1 MKKDIS
7 LNYVVRVFFTVV
19 FLSPAIG
26 SAQQINGEQEALEGQ
41 VENYTYTGTL
51 PQARTKWIVNG
62 SGSQIIQEINR
73 TEVQVQWGTSGTAD
87 IGIYQYGYHELLG
100 VYGWLEIERLY
111 VNVLKTVPTPPK
123 PIIVSSN
130 SCGDQIISKS
140 STPPAGISW
149 YWRKELIVPV
159 FELFDYPATS
169 NLTVDETGTYY
180 LFAYESATNR
190 WSTGYSSIN
199 VQVSHITPGSI
210 SGSQTICKGDVLES
224 IVSKVNASD
233 DYEPINYLWKW
244 RDYGSST
251 WTVAPGV
258 NNQSN
263 YSPSQFIGSKQ
274 FIRTVSNAVCGELT
288 SNPVT
293 ITVNEK
299 PSAPSIS
306 KDLKKSRCGAGTL
319 RMSPTASSN
328 STGLRWYYNDDDAQ
342 HFSIAQYLDVNLSNS
357 KKSVTYYVSSYNSST
372 NCESGKI
379 AYNVLMNDI
388 PAEPSVSSSSR
399 CGSGLVNFSA
409 SPGANGDI
417 VKWYNYDDSSSPL
430 FEGTSFSPNLTQ
442 SRSYYVST
450 YNSTTGCESSRKRI
464 QATIN
469 AVPAKPVMSDV
480 FSCGAG
486 DQTVELA
493 PSSGADM
500 LRFYSS
506 MTDNTYNY
514 QRTSLSKPITQNEN
528 FFVTNFNSSTGC
540 ESEKTSFSTII
551 NPLPAQP
558 NVTDGEACANE
569 SAYLNAGLVLPTSAN
584 SSDYEIIWYN
594 ALEGGSIVDNTNSST
609 YEHSLSYSKDYFVT
623 VRNKLTG
630 CESYPR
636 KKVRAIVHP
645 SVAAPVVEDVALCAS
660 AYDIPVLSPGVG
672 GDIVKWYSSN
682 SKSDLLY
689 TNNKFPDPI
698 TSSRTLFVSTY
709 NTTTECE
716 SNLVPYAITLNEV
729 PVVDAGETLVIYEFE
744 GNTSLMGSG
753 ESPANG
759 TFSHTYIGNNNFDA
773 TQSGP
778 GTFTVTYSYS
788 NGVCDANDTKQIT
801 VLNNPEIV
809 INGTN
814 DIVWGEGRT
823 LSAPS
828 GFASYQWYK
837 DNEAIAAATSNEF
850 LVEEPGA
857 YHLVV
862 TADSEKSFTLAPAE
876 IINAA
881 SQQNENFVQTIIYK
895 APRKVGEAVRSIEE
909 VNESFT
915 YYDGLGRPV
924 QELSTQAS
932 PSKNDLIKPIE
943 YDDFGRVEKEY
954 LPYTAS
960 KKDGVFDARA
970 LNDENNLYESS
981 SQYQFYAG
989 TEAVSETTKPFSKVD
1004 YEASPL
1010 NRPIAQYAPG
1020 EAWAKDVGNKPL
1032 TTQYLFN
1039 GEEDALDIQ
1048 LFEGSPALYGYNT
1061 KATLNKTLVTDENGN
1076 QSATYTDAFGKTI
1089 LKRNYIAGETADTY
1103 YVYDELDNLVAVLP
1117 PELMDRMIVT
1127 SGAIPTQLITDFAFQ
1142 YKYDDRNRMV
1152 EKKVPGADWVHMVYD
1167 DRDRLVLTQDANQRL
1182 NDEWLFTK
1190 YDALNRPVATG
1201 KFKSAL
1207 PREEIEELVSNFYES
1222 QLNWTGS
1229 SNIDFSEG
1237 KVIKTSG
1244 SNSWGNAGA
1253 HQVDFFKAGE
1263 NAKVS
1268 ILAGKGVHHRAFGL
1282 SHSHT
1287 SYNFN
1292 GIAYNIL
1299 LRSNSE
1305 LEIYENGISRGTFG
1319 DYLPEDV
1326 LSIERI
1332 GTTLNYYKNDI
1343 LLHSTS
1349 ATSGPLTL
1357 EGAIVQTGDQLQ
1369 FFDHIPY
1376 EQLGGAYLDYTN
1388 NSFPQNIKS
1397 IDLLTA
1403 TYYDNYDFFHGE
1415 QTDYQFE
1422 HNELNKSYN
1431 SNVRG
1436 QVTGSITRVLRDEEQ
1451 WLRSINYYDDK
1462 YRLIQSLTDNHTG
1475 GIDRISNKYDFVGNI
1490 LSSKTQQVR
1499 PAPIVYI
1506 NQVNAK
1512 SLLNGFVSTGAGWD
1526 SHVATLN
1533 QLSASSN
1540 GFITTIYENVT
1551 ARFFF
1556 GFTADPMISQHQDIT
1571 YKSYVNNGNLYAY
1584 YGGKNNYVTNLNIG
1598 DTISLTRTD
1607 GIVNLELNSEIVYS
1621 WTNASSIPLH
1631 MIGFIYGGNS
1641 LNNISTNLQIPESRE
1656 APYNIYWNSFKDM
1669 NYKDGILSK
1678 VGNGWDTNASSY
1690 NILAPGKSGYFEF
1703 VANEG
1708 DINGTV
1714 GLSDKDMG
1722 LGQDLIDFAFRLK
1735 PDGQLAII
1743 ENGTEVQSIG
1753 TYQAGDKFRISR
1765 NGKTVYYEKNDNWL
1779 YTSAETADSKLL
1791 VDLAVLSA
1799 ASSLSALKTSFFIY
1813 PPKKEQYTIT
1823 ENFTY
1828 DHADRLMEVTH
1839 AIEQN
1844 PLWSEGRNIVID
1856 NHGEISLRDTNVSGE
1871 VISDVVLHDDEDGYI
1886 FYEVEDINNAKH
1898 IGFNIPG
1905 TSNKY
1910 YMQFSGKHRLVVVRK
1925 NGLARASFS
1934 YKEGDRLK
1942 ILKRGEDFIFIQ
1954 NGDVKTILRDLA
1966 SNDVN
1971 VFVELNGP
1979 ESRVSKL
1986 QYAKEQLMVSNEY
1999 NELGQLIKKNL
2010 HLDSPPGGASGA
2022 GDFTQSVDYR
2032 YNIRGWLTRINKAD
2046 LSPDGAEQP
2055 DLFGM
2060 EMGYTDNLSLTGAD
2074 AQYNGNIAAI
2084 KWASKRNITG
2094 DVTNPTKQ
2102 SAYGYNYDALNRI
2115 TNANFFEGANHNQNQ
2130 KYQLEIPSNG
2140 YDMNGNIMFLKRN
2153 DESASAMDQLEYSYA
2168 GNQLTAVYDASENEA
2183 GFKDGHTG
2191 SDDYTYDGNG
2201 NMTQDL
2207 NKGITEITYN
2217 HLNLPAKVTFENG
2230 DYINYIY
2237 DASGIKLRQ
2246 EVFKENSLEKSTDYL
2261 GAMIFQNDSL
2271 QFIQTSEGRLV
2282 PRAVEHSEGFEYQYH
2297 LKDHLGNVRTTFA
2310 VRDNDFNTSFEQYN
2324 PYFDNY
2330 DQIAIETTVQ
2340 SRTGA
2345 KANKLVSFGEA
2356 ADRIGITKTFL
2367 VSEGDRVNA
2376 SVYAKYVDKSSSG
2389 EEFNSAPIV
2398 NALAAML
2405 SGGVLGGENA
2415 ISTAGVE
2422 NGLAG
2427 LAASG
2432 TTDDA
2437 YPEAYFNYILF
2448 DKSLNFVDAGFKQ
2461 VKVSDDGTGSAEH
2474 ELLEFESIT
2483 IPQDGYIM
2491 IFVSNE
2497 SEELTEVYFDDLM
2510 INHHKTELIQAD
2522 DYYPGGLT
2530 FNSYQ
2535 RSFSKANNYK
2545 YNGKELQEETQ
2556 LYDYGARFYDPA
2568 LMRFS
2573 TIDPMSAERDWLTP
2587 YNYVQNNPILRI
2599 DPTGMIDDYYNRDG
2613 EYLYTDNKT
2622 TDYIK
2627 IIDQADFDQISED
2640 NVGAMGDRSET
2651 NLALQEDL
2659 ENNSVGINEAG
2670 LSDEAASNVYTDIL
2684 SKMEGVDVGNLF
2696 NGKVSIFNY
2705 KSDLNRGFNSP
2716 NTLSSNTVAG
2726 TTKKGVFG
2734 KFLDNASDGTIKV
2747 TVNFTNS
2754 QNKYLNT
2761 TTDVRS
2767 LLGDHEFV
2775 GHGVKEM
2782 GGFNNKH
2789 KEVYR
2794 YQMSQPAFKSSNLS
2808 PGTRAIIQE
2817 RFNSF

>member
-1 MKKDIS
+1 MKYIFALSIFLIGLYPLYGQNFNISTANICGSGNVTITANGLSAGGKVEFIRQSFIKVPDSDYSFLGPELKETIYIERQNNLSKTYTISEDHFFCVIIYDDSNQLIYDGSLFKKRVFVKNGSIGSINVDESNRCINNSIS
-7 LNYVVRVFFTVV
+7 LRISTYEGDNLIWLKKEGDVFLPYASNVSEIEVPVNSIITYFKAKVSLNGCSYYEVSSNEVAIEPSPNLSAGTISGNQTICYNTSPEALSGSPAGNGLGNYNYQWQYRILGGQWEDINEATDLTYAPDNLKNTTEYRRRVISCGQTKYSDVVRVTINQK
-19 FLSPAIG
+19 LSVP
-26 SAQQINGEQEALEGQ
+26 
-41 VENYTYTGTL
+41 
-51 PQARTKWIVNG
+51 
-62 SGSQIIQEINR
+62 
-73 TEVQVQWGTSGTAD
+73 
-87 IGIYQYGYHELLG
+87 
-100 VYGWLEIERLY
+100 
-111 VNVLKTVPTPPK
+111 NVLD
-123 PIIVSSN
+123 I
-130 SCGDQIISKS
+130 
-140 STPPAGISW
+140 
-149 YWRKELIVPV
+149 
-159 FELFDYPATS
+159 
-169 NLTVDETGTYY
+169 
-180 LFAYESATNR
+180 
-190 WSTGYSSIN
+190 
-199 VQVSHITPGSI
+199 
-210 SGSQTICKGDVLES
+210 
-224 IVSKVNASD
+224 
-233 DYEPINYLWKW
+233 
-244 RDYGSST
+244 
-251 WTVAPGV
+251 
-258 NNQSN
+258 
-263 YSPSQFIGSKQ
+263 
-274 FIRTVSNAVCGELT
+274 
-288 SNPVT
+288 
-293 ITVNEK
+293 
-299 PSAPSIS
+299 
-306 KDLKKSRCGAGTL
+306 SRCGFGEIRLNVDPGSGGNTV
-319 RMSPTASSN
+319 
-328 STGLRWYYNDDDAQ
+328 RWYNSDSPLESYFLQNNT
-342 HFSIAQYLDVNLSNS
+342 HTPNLNFD
-357 KKSVTYYVSSYNSST
+357 KTYYVSSYNTTT
-372 NCESGKI
+372 NCESDRV
-379 AYNVLMNDI
+379 AYNIVSNEIPIQPNVTNGEACANGSIFLKAELELRDSENASDYKIIWYDALEGGRIIDDTNTTTYEHTLPYSKDYFVSSKNITTGCESRPRKRVSATVHPAVNMPVVEDVEICGDSYNI
-388 PAEPSVSSSSR
+388 PA
-399 CGSGLVNFSA
+399 L
-409 SPGANGDI
+409 SPGNGGDI
-417 VKWYNYDDSSSPL
+417 VKWYSSNSKSDL
-430 FEGTSFSPNLTQ
+430 LYTSNMFPELITA
-442 SRSYYVST
+442 SRTLYVSS
-450 YNSTTGCESSRKRI
+450 YNSLTKCESDRV
-464 QATIN
+464 A
-469 AVPAKPVMSDV
+469 
-480 FSCGAG
+480 
-486 DQTVELA
+486 
-493 PSSGADM
+493 
-500 LRFYSS
+500 
-506 MTDNTYNY
+506 YNIILN
-514 QRTSLSKPITQNEN
+514 QR
-528 FFVTNFNSSTGC
+528 
-540 ESEKTSFSTII
+540 
-551 NPLPAQP
+551 PAQP
-558 NVTDGEACANE
+558 TVTNGEACNNSSVYLHAELVHSE
-569 SAYLNAGLVLPTSAN
+569 SENT
-584 SSDYEIIWYN
+584 SDYEIIWYD
-594 ALEGGSIVDNTNSST
+594 AQFGGSIVDDTNTDT
-609 YEHSLSYSKDYFVT
+609 YEHTLSYSKDYFVT

-630 CESYPR
+630 CESNPR
-636 KKVRAIVHP
+636 KRVHAIIYP
-645 SVAAPVVEDVALCAS
+645 AIDAPVVEDVALCAS
-660 AYDIPVLSPGVG
+660 VYDIPALSPGNG
-672 GDIVKWYSSN
+672 GDIIKWYSSN

-689 TNNKFPDPI
+689 TNNKFPDLI
-698 TSSRTLFVSTY
+698 SSTRTLFVSTH
-709 NTTTECE
+709 NNTTECE
-716 SNLVPYAITLNEV
+716 SDLIPFTITLNEV
-729 PVVDAGETLVIYEFE
+729 PVVDAGEKLTIYEFE
-744 GNTSLMGSG
+744 GNTSLIGSG

-773 TQSGP
+773 SQSGP
-778 GTFTVTYSYS
+778 GTYTVTYSYS
-788 NGVCDANDTKQIT
+788 NGACAANDTKQIT

-828 GFASYQWYK
+828 GFVSYQWYK
-837 DNEAIAAATSNEF
+837 DNEAIAAATSNQF
-850 LVEEPGA
+850 LVEAPGA

-862 TADSEKSFTLAPAE
+862 TTDSGKSFTLAPAE

-881 SQQNENFVQTIIYK
+881 SQQNENFIQTISFK
-895 APRKVGEAVRSIEE
+895 VPRKEGESVSSIGE
-909 VNESFT
+909 VNENFT
-915 YYDGLGRPV
+915 YFDGLGRPV
-924 QELSTQAS
+924 QEISTQAS
-932 PSKNDLIKPIE
+932 PGKNDLIKPIE
-943 YDDFGRVEKEY
+943 YDDFGRLEKEY
-954 LPYTAS
+954 LPYAAA
-960 KKDGVFDARA
+960 KKDGMLETRA
-970 LNDENNLYESS
+970 LSDANGDYQGSEQL
-981 SQYQFYAG
+981 QFY
-989 TEAVSETTKPFSKVD
+989 TYTDAVAETTKPFSSVD

-1010 NRPIAQYAPG
+1010 SRPIAQYAPG
-1020 EAWAKDVGNKPL
+1020 EAWAKDGDNKPV
-1032 TTQYLFN
+1032 TTQYLLN
-1039 GEEDALDIQ
+1039 GVDEVLDIK
-1048 LFEGSPALYGYNT
+1048 LFEGSPALYDYR
-1061 KATLNKTLVTDENGN
+1061 AEASLNKTAVTDENGN

-1089 LKRNYIAGETADTY
+1089 LKRNYLEAGEMADTY

-1117 PELMDRMIVT
+1117 PALLDNINVS
-1127 SGAIPTQLITDFAFQ
+1127 SGAIPAQLITDYAFQ

-2324 PYFDNY
+2324 PYFENY
-2330 DQIAIETTVQ
+2330 NQIEIVADTMHRMGRH
-2340 SRTGA
+2340 S
-2345 KANKLVSFGEA
+2345 NKLVSFGEA
-2356 ADRIGITKTFL
+2356 ADRIGITASFL
-2367 VSEGDRVNA
+2367 VSKGDRVNA
-2376 SVYAKYVDKSSSG
+2376 SVYGKYVNITDPN
-2389 EEFNSAPIV
+2389 ETINAAPLASALV
-2398 NALAAML
+2398 NML
-2405 SGGVLGGENA
+2405 SGGVLGGENP
-2415 ISTAGVE
+2415 ISSTSVE
-2422 NGLAG
+2422 DGLSG

-2432 TTDDA
+2432 TSDSNE
-2437 YPEAYFNYILF
+2437 PQAYFNYILL
-2448 DKSLNFVDAGFKQ
+2448 DKSYNYVDAGFKQ
-2461 VKVSDDGTGSAEH
+2461 LTTAAADDGTGSGTH

-2510 INHHKTELIQAD
+2510 INHHKTELIQAS
-2522 DYYPGGLT
+2522 DYMPFGLEVNRYT
-2530 FNSYQ
+2530 KGYSMAQNF
-2535 RSFSKANNYK
+2535 K
-2545 YNGKELQEETQ
+2545 YNGFEEQ
-2556 LYDYGARFYDPA
+2556 VDWGVYDYQARYYDPA
-2568 LMRFS
+2568 IGRFLNVDPAADLMRRHS
-2573 TIDPMSAERDWLTP
+2573 P
-2587 YNYVQNNPILRI
+2587 YNYAFDNPIRFI
-2599 DPTGMIDDYYNRDG
+2599 DPDGMMPDDVVDDNCCPEPAEALEGLKAFAQNMKRDFDKGVQAVG
-2613 EYLYTDNKT
+2613 EAMGFLEKEVITDNQEYEPT
-2622 TDYIK
+2622 NSAEET
-2627 IIDQADFDQISED
+2627 EL
-2640 NVGAMGDRSET
+2640 VGTPYVGDKPGQGPSIQGYGVGEESDMS
-2651 NLALQEDL
+2651 ALQNLMGVSMPGGAPKELGERIGAFVGGAEKTVERAAYTYEEAKKLNKKFD
-2659 ENNSVGINEAG
+2659 NNVRILNDSTIVTQTYKGKNERGAP
-2670 LSDEAASNVYTDIL
+2670 VYTRDTT
-2684 SKMEGVDVGNLF
+2684 VVGKPEIEKLIN
-2696 NGKVSIFNY
+2696 
-2705 KSDLNRGFNSP
+2705 
-2716 NTLSSNTVAG
+2716 
-2726 TTKKGVFG
+2726 
-2734 KFLDNASDGTIKV
+2734 
-2747 TVNFTNS
+2747 
-2754 QNKYLNT
+2754 Q
-2761 TTDVRS
+2761 
-2767 LLGDHEFV
+2767 
-2775 GHGVKEM
+2775 
-2782 GGFNNKH
+2782 
-2789 KEVYR
+2789 
-2794 YQMSQPAFKSSNLS
+2794 
-2808 PGTRAIIQE
+2808 
-2817 RFNSF
+2817 